1 MARADMVGMF
11 WDDTPPP
18 KPPKKEKEKKTPP
31 PRTWESEDYLPGL
44 EEALAFNVHVMDDN
58 ELYEAYLNQEKL
70 VFDIECYPNYFLA
83 AFASIATKKVWYCE
97 FQRGTVLDTERLMF
111 VMQAFCTIGFNSRS
125 YDIPITTLALN
136 GKNTD
141 ELKAATDDIIT
152 NGIPGSQVV
161 RYNKCKTLKGIG
173 GKALNHIDLIE
184 VAPSMCSLKLYAGRM
199 GAKKMQD
206 LPFHADTIL
215 NSNQIA
221 ITRFYC
227 INDLVNTEL
236 LKSNLEEELI
246 LREKMSEEYGIDLR
260 SKSDAQIAESVIAQE
275 VGAINGVRPQKP
287 IIDIGTWYRYKTPIY
302 MQFYSPTMQW
312 AHSVVQ
318 NALFV
323 VAESGSIGMPKELSD
338 LEINI
343 GNSTYRMGIGG
354 LHSSEK
360 SIAHHSNEDT
370 ILEDR
375 DVVSYYPRIILNQKL
390 FPQHLTS
397 NFLNVYGAIVNRRLT
412 AKDGAK
418 QYKTKLKNK
427 DFDARTIEAY
437 KHSLLECE
445 TISDSLK
452 ITINGSFGKLGSPYS
467 VLYAP
472 DLLIQVTIT
481 GQLTLLMLIER
492 LELTGIPV
500 VSANTDGVVIKCPKP
515 LEATMN
521 AIIKQWEYE
530 TQFETEGVRYKSLY
544 SKDVNNYIAVKL
556 EGGVKTKGTYGD
568 MNLKKNP
575 QNQICSD
582 AVVKFLSEGTP
593 ISQTLWECKDIRR
606 FVTVRTV
613 AGGAVKVWP
622 GEGEGTI
629 EYLGKAIRW
638 YYAKDTVG
646 EIIYAKTGNKVA
658 RSDGAKPLMNL
669 PEEFPTDI
677 DYDWYEKES
686 LKILAEIGYG
696 V

>member
-1 MARADMVGMF
+1 MRSDAVGLF
-11 WDDTPPP
+11 WNDTPPP

-44 EEALAFNVHVMDDN
+44 EEALAFNVHVMDDH

-70 VFDIECYPNYFLA
+70 IFDVECYSNYFLA
-83 AFASIATKKVWYCE
+83 AFVSISTRKVWYCE
-97 FQRGTVLDTERLMF
+97 FERGEFLDTSKLMF
-111 VMQAFCTIGFNSRS
+111 VMQAFCTIGFNSWG
-125 YDIPITTLALN
+125 YDIPLTTLALA

-141 ELKAATDDIIT
+141 ELKLASDDIIV

-161 RYNKCKTLKGIG
+161 KYNKCKTLKSLE
-173 GKALNHIDLIE
+173 GKSLNHIDLIE

-206 LPFHADTIL
+206 LPFHPNTIL

-236 LKSNLEEELI
+236 LKANLQEELI
-246 LREKMSEEYGIDLR
+246 LREKMSAEYGIDLR

-275 VGAINGVRPQKP
+275 VGAMNGVRPQKP

-302 MQFYSPTMQW
+302 MRFYSPTMQW
-312 AHSVVQ
+312 AHSIVQ

-360 SIAHHSNEDT
+360 SIAHHADENT

-375 DVVSYYPRIILNQKL
+375 DVVSYYPRIILNQSL
-390 FPQHLTS
+390 YPQHLTS
-397 NFLNVYGAIVNRRLT
+397 NFLNVYDGIVNRRLT

-418 QYKTKLKNK
+418 DYKIKLKADNL
-427 DFDARTIEAY
+427 DAKTIEIY
-437 KHSLLECE
+437 KHNLLECE

-472 DLLIQVTIT
+472 DLLIQVTVT

-492 LELTGIPV
+492 LELTGIQV
-500 VSANTDGVVIKCPKP
+500 ISANTDGVVIKCPKH
-515 LEATMN
+515 LESTMN
-521 AIIKQWEYE
+521 SIIQQWEHE

-556 EGGVKTKGTYGD
+556 EGGAKTKGTYGE

-593 ISQTLWECKDIRR
+593 IAQTLWECKDINK

-613 AGGAVKVWP
+613 EGGAVKIWP

-629 EYLGKAIRW
+629 EYLGEAIRW
-638 YYAKDTVG
+638 YYAKDSVG

-669 PEEFPTDI
+669 PNEFPTDI

-686 LKILAEIGYG
+686 LKILAKIGYG

>member
-1 MARADMVGMF
+1 MRSDAIGMF
-11 WDDTPPP
+11 WNDTPPP

-58 ELYEAYLNQEKL
+58 ELYEAYLNQEPL
-70 VFDIECYPNYFLA
+70 IFDVECYSNYYLA
-83 AFASIATKKVWYCE
+83 AFVSIVTKKVWYCE
-97 FQRGTVLDTERLMF
+97 FERGEFLDTSKLMF

-125 YDIPITTLALN
+125 YDVPITTLALA

-141 ELKAATDDIIT
+141 ELKLASDDIII
-152 NGIPGSQVV
+152 NGIPGGQVV
-161 RYNKCKTLKGIG
+161 KYNKCKILKNAD

-206 LPFHADTIL
+206 LPFHPNTIL

-236 LKSNLEEELI
+236 LKENLKEELI
-246 LREKMSEEYGIDLR
+246 LREKMSAEYGIDLR

-275 VGAINGVRPQKP
+275 VGAINGTRPQKP

-302 MQFYSPTMQW
+302 MRFYSPTMQW
-312 AHSVVQ
+312 AHGIVQ

-323 VAESGSIGMPKELSD
+323 VAESGSIGMPKELSE

-360 SIAHHSNEDT
+360 SIAHHSNEDI

-397 NFLNVYGAIVNRRLT
+397 NFLNVYDGIVNRRLT

-418 QYKTKLKNK
+418 QYKNKLKNK
-427 DFDARTIEAY
+427 DLDARTIEAY

-472 DLLIQVTIT
+472 DLLIQVTVT

-492 LELTGIPV
+492 LELTGIQV
-500 VSANTDGVVIKCPKP
+500 VSANTDGVVIKCPKH
-515 LEATMN
+515 LESTMN
-521 AIIKQWEYE
+521 AIIQQWEHE

-556 EGGVKTKGTYGD
+556 DGGAKTKGTYGE

-593 ISQTLWECKDIRR
+593 IAQTLWECKDINK

-613 AGGAVKVWP
+613 AGGAVKIWP

-638 YYAKDTVG
+638 YYAKDSVG

-669 PEEFPTDI
+669 PNEFPTDI